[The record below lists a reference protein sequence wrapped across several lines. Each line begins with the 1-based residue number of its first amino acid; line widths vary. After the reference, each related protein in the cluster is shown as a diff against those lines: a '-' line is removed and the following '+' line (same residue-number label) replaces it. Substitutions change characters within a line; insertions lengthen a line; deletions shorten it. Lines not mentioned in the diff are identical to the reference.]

1 MSYKSLLFCP
11 DERSAR
17 LVTQVLSELDF
28 TVELASE
35 TFATVK
41 KLTDEHFDA
50 LVVDCQDEQNA
61 TLLFKAAKN
70 SAENHSSLSVAV
82 VEGQAG
88 VAKAFR
94 IGANLVL
101 TKPINV
107 EQSKSTLR
115 VARGLLK
122 KNQAKPAAVS
132 AATITTAPAV
142 LAPTADNLIPASTQL
157 GVPAVPSFT
166 PSPAMSSEIPAHS
179 ESFSVLQVERE
190 SAANTEA
197 SDAAVLESLPELT
210 KNTTAPVPASAPPSN
225 MPAGLIGHVGQNA
238 PNFAGFASGGGAAAV
253 APALEKKP
261 VELHVAGAAPQFTNE
276 PIVKD
281 ASTPQAFE
289 IPSATPTFSSL
300 ESQAG
305 GEGGGKSFL
314 KIAAIFLVVA
324 IGGFFGWQK
333 LQSMHRNSAA
343 ATETSEETQ
352 APEKKTQTM
361 QSSTTQA
368 AAPATLMPPPSASDQ
383 ATTKEAPEEITLN
396 ATATKAQHSTDPDD
410 IQVQEMPFSRDT
422 KVTVTPKPQPLIVK
436 AGAARPAAQPTPAL
450 APPTVDVTSGS
461 SNDAIASLMT
471 STAQLPKPAPGMTRI
486 SQGVSQGL
494 LLKKVSPAYP
504 RMALQLRKEG
514 LVELL
519 ATVSKEGHIAHIKVL
534 SGDAMLTA
542 AATEAVRQWQ
552 YRPYLLNGQ
561 PLEVETQITVSFKLP
576 K

>member
-11 DERSAR
+11 DEKAAR

-35 TFATVK
+35 TFATVR
-41 KLTDEHFDA
+41 KLGHEHFDA

-70 SAENHSSLSVAV
+70 SPDNHSSLSVAV

-132 AATITTAPAV
+132 GATTISNPV
-142 LAPTADNLIPASTQL
+142 VVPSADNLIPSSPKPGA
-157 GVPAVPSFT
+157 PAIPSFS
-166 PSPAMSSEIPAHS
+166 PLPAMNSEIPAHN

-190 SAANTEA
+190 LAPTTEA
-197 SDAAVLESLPELT
+197 ADAAVLESLPELT
-210 KNTTAPVPASAPPSN
+210 KNTTAPVPAASAST
-225 MPAGLIGHVGQNA
+225 MPAGLIGHVGSSA
-238 PNFAGFASGGGAAAV
+238 PNFAGFSSGGAAAAA

-281 ASTPQAFE
+281 ADAPQTFE
-289 IPSATPTFSSL
+289 IPSAAPTFSSL

-305 GEGGGKSFL
+305 SEGGKGFL

-324 IGGFFGWQK
+324 VGGFFGWQK
-333 LQSMHRNSAA
+333 LQSLHRNSAA
-343 ATETSEETQ
+343 ATENSEQTPAPQKMQTPATS
-352 APEKKTQTM
+352 A
-361 QSSTTQA
+361 TTQA
-368 AAPATLMPPPSASDQ
+368 TPSTLMPAPSASDQ
-383 ATTKEAPEEITLN
+383 TTTKEAPEEITLN
-396 ATATKAQHSTDPDD
+396 ATQTKAQHNTDADD

-436 AGAARPAAQPTPAL
+436 AGAARPAAQPTAAL
-450 APPTVDVTSGS
+450 APPTVDVSAGNSNEAITS
-461 SNDAIASLMT
+461 LVT
-471 STAQLPKPAPGMTRI
+471 TTAQMPKPAPGMTRI

-494 LLKKVSPAYP
+494 VLKKVTPTYP
-504 RMALQLRKEG
+504 RMALQLHKEG
-514 LVELL
+514 SVELL
-519 ATVSKEGHIAHIKVL
+519 ATVSKDGHITNIKVL
-534 SGDAMLTA
+534 SGDAMLTN

-561 PLEVETQITVSFKLP
+561 PLEIETQITVSFKLP

>member
-11 DERSAR
+11 DERAAR

-41 KLTDEHFDA
+41 KLGAEHFDA

-61 TLLFKAAKN
+61 ALLFKAAKN
-70 SAENHSSLSVAV
+70 SPENHSSLSVAV

-122 KNQAKPAAVS
+122 KNQAKPADMS
-132 AATITTAPAV
+132 GGTITTAPAV
-142 LAPTADNLIPASTQL
+142 LAPMADNLIPSSP
-157 GVPAVPSFT
+157 VPGARSVPSFS
-166 PSPAMSSEIPAHS
+166 PSSAMSSEIPAHS

-190 SAANTEA
+190 SAPTEA
-197 SDAAVLESLPELT
+197 ADAAVLESLPQLK
-210 KNTTAPVPASAPPSN
+210 KNATAPISAASTSS
-225 MPAGLIGHVGQNA
+225 MPAGLIGHASQSA
-238 PNFAGFASGGGAAAV
+238 PNYAGFATGGVAAAA

-261 VELHVAGAAPQFTNE
+261 VELPVAGASPQFTNE

-281 ASTPQAFE
+281 ADAPEAFE
-289 IPSATPTFSSL
+289 IPSAAPTFSSL
-300 ESQAG
+300 ESQAAS
-305 GEGGGKSFL
+305 GGGKIFL
-314 KIAAIFLVVA
+314 KVAAIFLVVA
-324 IGGFFGWQK
+324 VGGFFGWQK

-343 ATETSEETQ
+343 ATENSEQTQ
-352 APEKKTQTM
+352 APQTM
-361 QSSTTQA
+361 QTPAAAPTQA
-368 AAPATLMPPPSASDQ
+368 APSTLMPAPGASDQ
-383 ATTKEAPEEITLN
+383 ATTKDAAEEITLN
-396 ATATKAQHSTDPDD
+396 ATATKPQHSADPDD

-422 KVTVTPKPQPLIVK
+422 KVTVTPKLQPLIVK
-436 AGAARPAAQPTPAL
+436 AGTARPTAQSAAPL
-450 APPTVDVTSGS
+450 APPTVDVSSGN
-461 SNDAIASLMT
+461 SNDAIASLVT
-471 STAQLPKPAPGMTRI
+471 STAQLPKPAPGMVRI

-494 LLKKVSPAYP
+494 LLKKVPPSYP
-504 RMALQLRKEG
+504 RMALQLHKEG

-519 ATVSKEGHIAHIKVL
+519 AIVSKDGRITKIKVL
-534 SGDAMLTA
+534 SGDAMLTS

-561 PLEVETQITVSFKLP
+561 PLDVETQITVSFKLP

>member
-11 DERSAR
+11 DEKAAR

-28 TVELASE
+28 TVEVASE
-35 TFATVK
+35 TFATVR
-41 KLTDEHFDA
+41 KLGDEHFDA

-122 KNQAKPAAVS
+122 KNQAKPAGAS
-132 AATITTAPAV
+132 TAITTAPAV
-142 LAPTADNLIPASTQL
+142 LAATADSLIPSTPQL
-157 GVPAVPSFT
+157 GVPAASSSSPS
-166 PSPAMSSEIPAHS
+166 SMMSSQVSAHS
-179 ESFSVLQVERE
+179 ESFSVLQVEKE
-190 SAANTEA
+190 SAPNTEA
-197 SDAAVLESLPELT
+197 ADAAVLESLPELK
-210 KNTTAPVPASAPPSN
+210 KNATAAVSPSPSSMPAS
-225 MPAGLIGHVGQNA
+225 LIGGVGQSG
-238 PNFAGFASGGGAAAV
+238 PNFAGFSGGGAAAAT

-261 VELHVAGAAPQFTNE
+261 VELPIAGSAPQFTNE
-276 PIVKD
+276 PIIKD
-281 ASTPQAFE
+281 AGAPETFE

-305 GEGGGKSFL
+305 SEGGGKGFL

-324 IGGFFGWQK
+324 VGGFFGWQK
-333 LQSMHRNSAA
+333 LQTMHRSSASVA
-343 ATETSEETQ
+343 DSPEQTSTTEKTPAT
-352 APEKKTQTM
+352 P
-361 QSSTTQA
+361 QSSTTQ
-368 AAPATLMPPPSASDQ
+368 AAPATLMPPPSTSDQ
-383 ATTKEAPEEITLN
+383 TTKDASEEPMLN
-396 ATATKAQHSTDPDD
+396 ATQAKAQQNSDPDD
-410 IQVQEMPFSRDT
+410 IRVQEMPFSRDT

-436 AGAARPAAQPTPAL
+436 AGTARAAAQPTAAL
-450 APPTVDVTSGS
+450 APPAVDVSGGNS
-461 SNDAIASLMT
+461 SEAITNLVT
-471 STAQLPKPAPGMTRI
+471 STAQLPKPAPGMVRI

-494 LLKKVSPAYP
+494 LLKKVPPAYP
-504 RMALQLRKEG
+504 RMALQLHKEG

-519 ATVSKEGHIAHIKVL
+519 ATVSKDGRISNIKVL
-534 SGDAMLTA
+534 SGDGMLTA
-542 AATEAVRQWQ
+542 AATEAVRQWL

>member
-11 DERSAR
+11 DEKATR

-35 TFATVK
+35 TYATVK
-41 KLTDEHFDA
+41 KLTGEHFDA

-61 TLLFKAAKN
+61 ALLFKAAKN
-70 SAENHSSLSVAV
+70 SPENHSSLLVAV

-122 KNQAKPAAVS
+122 KNQAKPAGAS

-142 LAPTADNLIPASTQL
+142 LASTADNLIPTSPAP
-157 GVPAVPSFT
+157 GVHTIPSFN

-179 ESFSVLQVERE
+179 ESFSVLQVEKERT
-190 SAANTEA
+190 AASEA
-197 SDAAVLESLPELT
+197 ADVAVLDSLPELR
-210 KNTTAPVPASAPPSN
+210 KNTTSPVPAASASPST
-225 MPAGLIGHVGQNA
+225 MPAGLIGHTGSSA
-238 PNFAGFASGGGAAAV
+238 PNFAGFSGGGAAAAA

-261 VELHVAGAAPQFTNE
+261 VELHVAGSAPQFTNE

-281 ASTPQAFE
+281 ADAPEAFE
-289 IPSATPTFSSL
+289 ISAAPTFSSL

-305 GEGGGKSFL
+305 SEGGKGFL

-333 LQSMHRNSAA
+333 LQTMHRSSAA
-343 ATETSEETQ
+343 TTDNSDQTP
-352 APEKKTQTM
+352 APEKIQTPA
-361 QSSTTQA
+361 QSSTTQ

-383 ATTKEAPEEITLN
+383 ATTKEDPEEITLN
-396 ATATKAQHSTDPDD
+396 ATTTKAQHNTDPDD

-436 AGAARPAAQPTPAL
+436 AGTARPAAQATVAL
-450 APPTVDVTSGS
+450 APPSVDVSAGN
-461 SNDAIASLMT
+461 SNEAITNLVT
-471 STAQLPKPAPGMTRI
+471 STAQLPKPAPGMIRI

-494 LLKKVSPAYP
+494 LLKKVPPTYP
-504 RMALQLRKEG
+504 RMALQLHKEG

-519 ATVSKEGHIAHIKVL
+519 ATVSKDGRITNIKVL
-534 SGDAMLTA
+534 SGDAMLTN
-542 AATEAVRQWQ
+542 AATDAVRQWQ

>member
-11 DERSAR
+11 DEKAAR

-35 TFATVK
+35 TYATVK
-41 KLTDEHFDA
+41 KLTDEHFAA

-70 SAENHSSLSVAV
+70 SPENHSSLSVAV

-132 AATITTAPAV
+132 GAITTAPAV

-157 GVPAVPSFT
+157 GVPAVPSFS

-190 SAANTEA
+190 SAPTEA
-197 SDAAVLESLPELT
+197 SDAAVLESLPVLK
-210 KNTTAPVPASAPPSN
+210 KNTTAAIPASAPASN
-225 MPAGLIGHVGQNA
+225 MPAGLIGHTGSSA

-261 VELHVAGAAPQFTNE
+261 VELHVAGSAPQFTNE

-281 ASTPQAFE
+281 ADAPQAFE
-289 IPSATPTFSSL
+289 ISSATPTFSSL

-305 GEGGGKSFL
+305 SGGGQGFL
-314 KIAAIFLVVA
+314 KIALIFLIVA
-324 IGGFFGWQK
+324 VGGFLGWQK
-333 LQSMHRNSAA
+333 LKSLHRDSAVTTENSEQTPAREKTP
-343 ATETSEETQ
+343 AT
-352 APEKKTQTM
+352 P

-368 AAPATLMPPPSASDQ
+368 AAPSTLMPPPSASDQ
-383 ATTKEAPEEITLN
+383 TTTKEVPEEITLN
-396 ATATKAQHSTDPDD
+396 PTQTKAQHNTDPDD

-436 AGAARPAAQPTPAL
+436 AGPARLAAQSTTAL
-450 APPTVDVTSGS
+450 APPTVDVSAS
-461 SNDAIASLMT
+461 NSNDTIARLVT

-494 LLKKVSPAYP
+494 LLKKVPPTYP
-504 RMALQLRKEG
+504 RMALQLHKEG

-519 ATVSKEGHIAHIKVL
+519 ANVSKDGRITNIKVL

-561 PLEVETQITVSFKLP
+561 PLEVETQISVSFKLP
-576 K
+576 R